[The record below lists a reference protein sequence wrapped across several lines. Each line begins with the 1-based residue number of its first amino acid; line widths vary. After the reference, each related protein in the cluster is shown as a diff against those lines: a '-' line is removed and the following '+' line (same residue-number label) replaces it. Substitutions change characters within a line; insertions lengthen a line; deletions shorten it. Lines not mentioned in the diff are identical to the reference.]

1 MSYLFLVSPDVVGI
15 GSEHFV
21 VYLSCVYIYK
31 ERAAPPIG
39 GPALHDSGVEIVQWR
54 KREGHDSYQEVEVS
68 IYILRS
74 RQIFVKK
81 LWHCC
86 RVVSGTCIFWQ
97 WVVVQLKLE
106 ELAKVVVNRHLNPED
121 CSGMT
126 WAESA
131 EGWKTEGLC
140 LTLV

>member
-1 MSYLFLVSPDVVGI
+1 M
-15 GSEHFV
+15 
-21 VYLSCVYIYK
+21 
-31 ERAAPPIG
+31 
-39 GPALHDSGVEIVQWR
+39 ALLWSGL
-54 KREGHDSYQEVEVS
+54 GH
-68 IYILRS
+68 
-74 RQIFVKK
+74 
-81 LWHCC
+81 
-86 RVVSGTCIFWQ
+86 IFWQ

-140 LTLV
+140 LIEVEIRHDLKCQKTETDVN